1 MVVLTS
7 TSIQEIEVSK
17 VKKSWNSKNC
27 VSENKD

>member
-7 TSIQEIEVSK
+7 TSIQEIEVGE
-17 VKKSWNSKNC
+17 VKKSWNSTNC